1 MLKLKRPV
9 GLFLCGGGALGSWQ
23 SGALSRLAEAGLEAD
38 AVAGFS
44 VGVLNGAAYCFG
56 RTDELEDIWAG
67 MRPEMILKPRPS
79 YRRMPLDLHSGMSA
93 GGPLARAGQRMQ
105 DQLAKFSLFSA
116 EPLYALVGSWLGGR
130 DLPFARKTVFYVISH
145 CVERRLPQIFRF
157 DGKAGGSKIAFN
169 DALISSCAIPSVFPP
184 VTWFDEGKKRHL
196 VDGGVIGLAT
206 INLNVLE
213 GCRTVIMLSNS
224 REEEINFKGTG
235 WMSFFENKARR
246 MLAVHSQ
253 KIYESRVLI
262 RSSPEVHLLKPQE
275 DLGMGILEL
284 QGAKCRRA
292 FEVGEKAAMDF
303 IAGLESR
310 G

>member
-9 GLFLCGGGALGSWQ
+9 GLFLCGGGALGAWQ

-44 VGVLNGAAYCFG
+44 VGALNGAAYCFG

-67 MRPEMILKPRPS
+67 MRPEMVLKARPS
-79 YRRMPLDLHSGMSA
+79 YRNMPLDLHSGLSA
-93 GGPLARAGQRMQ
+93 GPLARAGQKLQ
-105 DQLAKFSLFSA
+105 DQLARFSLFSG
-116 EPLYALVGSWLGGR
+116 EPLYALVESWLGGR
-130 DLPFARKTVFYVISH
+130 DLPFARRAVFYVISH

-157 DGKAGGSKIAFN
+157 NGRAGGARIAFN

-184 VTWFDEGKKRHL
+184 VAWFDEDRKYHL
-196 VDGGVIGLAT
+196 VDGGVIGHAT

-224 REEEINFKGTG
+224 REEEMNFRGRG

-262 RSSPEVHLLKPQE
+262 RSAPEVHLLKPQE

-284 QGAKCRRA
+284 NGAKCRRA

-303 IAGLESR
+303 IASR
-310 G
+310 RAAG